1 MTHKSIPLP
10 VAGRN
15 VRLVNLNNRLYVP
28 LRFLIEELDMSW
40 SGQKKRLLGMT
51 ERWKLADLL
60 VTGNR
65 RSTQQPC
72 LPVALVTPYLWSLRP
87 HNPETRAALERLRD
101 QWEPAL
107 FAYLRFGTGE
117 LANVGGFLITEIER
131 SLLPLVKEC
140 EDLKKAVGDLKKREA
155 EATSAE
161 YGRIAQKRWDKKQIE
176 KSVFLGIA
184 ARNNE
189 GKTNSE
195 IARET
200 GLSRTT
206 VSLFLDG
213 HYRSATAQAARQEL
227 LAAGWAKTHHNKNA
241 AQEGRYVS
249 MQRA

>member
-1 MTHKSIPLP
+1 MTHKSTALQ

-117 LANVGGFLITEIER
+117 LANAGGFLIAEIER
-131 SLLPLVKEC
+131 SLLPLVKKC
-140 EDLKKAVGDLKKREA
+140 EDLRRRVSELE
-155 EATSAE
+155 
-161 YGRIAQKRWDKKQIE
+161 
-176 KSVFLGIA
+176 A
-184 ARNNE
+184 ARIQTASDLARSAARDRWGNKCANKAMLINVARMHAD
-189 GKTNSE
+189 GKTKSD
-195 IARET
+195 IAREV
-200 GLSRTT
+200 GVSRTT
-206 VSLFLDG
+206 VSLFLSGKYKTAAADEAMAEFL
-213 HYRSATAQAARQEL
+213 SADKIDL
-227 LAAGWAKTHHNKNA
+227 P
-241 AQEGRYVS
+241 
-249 MQRA
+249 RAV